1 MVAVLVEAMN
11 PSRVRLGP
19 VFSNSWWRARDRP
32 HRSHM
37 MSSDPPD
44 LRNSGSYLLLSAKA
58 GAGEKNRAPSVE
70 RLSQPSRATESRPI
84 VIPTPTYCGLHL
96 AAPAISR

>member
-1 MVAVLVEAMN
+1 MLAVLVEEMN
-11 PSRVRLGP
+11 PSRWRFGP
-19 VFSNSWWRARDRP
+19 ASWNSWWRARESP

-44 LRNSGSYLLLSAKA
+44 FRNRGSYRLLSANP

-70 RLSQPSRATESRPI
+70 RLSQPSRATESRPM
-84 VIPTPTYCGLHL
+84 VMPTPAYCGLHL